1 MLYVSV
7 LLASFNHSLLSTLIP
22 LLYVHTCIRASI
34 HPFCFIRSFSSP
46 PSLSLSLSFLFFSR
60 FSHDTLTID
69 YATSWQICVVLA
81 TMSYSRTRR
90 LSPIA
95 NYIRSLLH
103 LGELR
108 VPGGFPFPQG
118 ERGAD
123 GRSARGAKTIY
134 MIHKAV
140 TRLPVMC
147 DSRVGAIK
155 LFELTRGDDDD
166 DDSSSSPYTFLFLR
180 ISPN

>member
-7 LLASFNHSLLSTLIP
+7 LLASFYHSLLSTLTP

-46 PSLSLSLSFLFFSR
+46 PSLSLSLSFSH

-155 LFELTRGDDDD
+155 LFELTRRRRRRLL
-166 DDSSSSPYTFLFLR
+166 SSSSYTFLFLR

>member
-1 MLYVSV
+1 MHTRIYS
-7 LLASFNHSLLSTLIP
+7 SLLF
-22 LLYVHTCIRASI
+22 HTVFFFPSVT
-34 HPFCFIRSFSSP
+34 F
-46 PSLSLSLSFLFFSR
+46 SLSLSRSFSR

-155 LFELTRGDDDD
+155 LFELTRRRRRRRLI
-166 DDSSSSPYTFLFLR
+166 FLSLYLSLSTY
-180 ISPN
+180 IP